1 MSPDIAPELVKQ
13 YPPELIQFVT
23 DEAQRDANDVAEFL
37 SKAGLAPEEGHTRE
51 LLAGTLLDLGGF
63 VRLRRWE
70 RSGCWVHQKAGLPSA
85 DEAMKWVIAT
95 LVAAADNPQNLSR
108 AGVIGRTV
116 FEVMLTHFAWA
127 GRSEL
132 DADIQID
139 LEDEDCLVEVMAQFL
154 MVHRHRLPPTDQE
167 LMP

>member
-23 DEAQRDANDVAEFL
+23 DEAQRDANNVAEFL

-70 RSGCWVHQKAGLPSA
+70 AAGYMVHVDAGLPTA
-85 DEAMKWVIAT
+85 CEALNHIINT
-95 LVAAADNPQNLSR
+95 LIGAAKNRDTLKTAGALGRVVFDTTVSR
-108 AGVIGRTV
+108 
-116 FEVMLTHFAWA
+116 FAWTA
-127 GRSEL
+127 RPEL
-132 DADIQID
+132 GSDVVLDVD
-139 LEDEDCLVEVMAQFL
+139 DEDALVEAVTQFL
-154 MVHRHRLPPTDQE
+154 WAHRQHTPAPE
-167 LMP
+167 